1 MRKFDPAVTVLAVRN
16 VRVSLPRGLTMSF
29 VATAMGST
37 SGLMTNVNRLLPP
50 NGVERGSYED
60 HSRKPFRGA
69 RVLEI
74 STIHSTCKLSSP
86 LTTAAVLSEF

>member
-1 MRKFDPAVTVLAVRN
+1 VRKFDPAVTVLAVRN

-74 STIHSTCKLSSP
+74 STIHSTCKLFSP
-86 LTTAAVLSEF
+86 LTTADVLSEF